1 MRSPAAQRLMSRGR
15 SCQKRGVAGMRQGFG
30 DRGFTVFS
38 LCYEYVGR
46 VTFVHASR
54 AFHMLRL
61 KLLLL
66 TSVLV
71 SAAGIACSA
80 AQAQDSSWY
89 SGEWSLSLGAA
100 AYVAPN
106 YVGDDE
112 YELTGMPLI
121 SLGRKDSVTRFS
133 SLNDSASIAVFDAGF
148 FRIGPT
154 ARILLPRDNDD
165 SDDLDG
171 LDDVPWGIEAGI
183 FAYFYPTDWVRLRT
197 EIRHGIHAHHGIVA
211 DFAIDAFTDL
221 TPVIRLSAGPRLSV
235 ATASYFETYYGV
247 DAQEAIDSG
256 LSPYDPGGGL
266 NSVGFG
272 GALTWQATDK
282 IQTSIFGEYS
292 RLLGP
297 AADSSLVEERG
308 SENQFKV
315 GVSATYRFDFTL

>member
-1 MRSPAAQRLMSRGR
+1 
-15 SCQKRGVAGMRQGFG
+15 
-30 DRGFTVFS
+30 
-38 LCYEYVGR
+38 
-46 VTFVHASR
+46 
-54 AFHMLRL
+54 MLRL
-61 KLLLL
+61 KSLLL

-71 SAAGIACSA
+71 SAAGLASPA

-183 FAYFYPTDWVRLRT
+183 FADFYPTDWVRLRT

-235 ATASYFETYYGV
+235 ATASYFDAYYGV
-247 DAQEAIDSG
+247 DGEEAVDSG
-256 LSPYDPGGGL
+256 LSPYDPDGGL

-272 GALTWQATDK
+272 GALTWQATDR
-282 IQTSIFGEYS
+282 IATSIFGEYS
-292 RLLGP
+292 RLVGP

>member
-1 MRSPAAQRLMSRGR
+1 MRRRL
-15 SCQKRGVAGMRQGFG
+15 
-30 DRGFTVFS
+30 
-38 LCYEYVGR
+38 
-46 VTFVHASR
+46 
-54 AFHMLRL
+54 FHMLRL
-61 KLLLL
+61 KSLFL

-71 SAAGIACSA
+71 SAVGLACSA

-100 AYVAPN
+100 VYVAPE

-133 SLNDSASIAVFDAGF
+133 SLNDSASIAIFDTGF

-183 FAYFYPTDWVRLRT
+183 FADFYPTDWVRLRT

-211 DFAIDAFTDL
+211 DFAIDAFTDV

-235 ATASYFETYYGV
+235 ATESYFDTYYGV
-247 DAQEAIDSG
+247 DGQEAIDSG
-256 LSPYDPGGGL
+256 LSPYDPDGGL

-282 IQTSIFGEYS
+282 IATSIFGEYS